1 MGTVPVDLVDVGLRA
16 LPVVIHLFFS
26 EAYMAL
32 PKLCFLLIDSIIS
45 VNILSCLMSSLS
57 MQLAHLLNKRFVA
70 DYLCVPWVFLEIGG
84 GIVAFIVAQCP
95 MDGLVVR
102 VH

>member
-45 VNILSCLMSSLS
+45 VNIKLS
-57 MQLAHLLNKRFVA
+57 
-70 DYLCVPWVFLEIGG
+70 DE
-84 GIVAFIVAQCP
+84 FIVHATCSP
-95 MDGLVVR
+95 SR
-102 VH
+102 